1 MGVPV
6 SPEMSK
12 FSYRERIEACLLI
25 MEDMEDVDNWEDL
38 PGQITAL
45 IRDQPGLRFDGEPI
59 RSREDLELAYRLPR
73 NFVQESTD
81 NPEML
86 ELSKLAI
93 LVLLAYRKMICRDRR
108 EQVIDVIIHRHSLRC
123 SFTEM
128 WVV

>member
-1 MGVPV
+1 
-6 SPEMSK
+6 
-12 FSYRERIEACLLI
+12 

-73 NFVQESTD
+73 NFVPESTD

-93 LVLLAYRKMICRDRR
+93 LKNDMSGS
-108 EQVIDVIIHRHSLRC
+108 QG
-123 SFTEM
+123 TGN
-128 WVV
+128 